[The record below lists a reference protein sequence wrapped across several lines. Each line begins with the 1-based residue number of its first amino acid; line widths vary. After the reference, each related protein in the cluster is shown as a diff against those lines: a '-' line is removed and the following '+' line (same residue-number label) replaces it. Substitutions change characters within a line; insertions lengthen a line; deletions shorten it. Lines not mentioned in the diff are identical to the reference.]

1 MVSLWLGNAHPM
13 LGLENDLG
21 LGNCSRMLRLVRNQ
35 PVSQSKNDKDGT
47 LPHNKQNCYTIGG
60 AETHLNGG
68 TNIDVTG

>member
-1 MVSLWLGNAHPM
+1 
-13 LGLENDLG
+13 
-21 LGNCSRMLRLVRNQ
+21 MLRLVRNQ

-47 LPHNKQNCYTIGG
+47 LPDNKQNCYTIGG